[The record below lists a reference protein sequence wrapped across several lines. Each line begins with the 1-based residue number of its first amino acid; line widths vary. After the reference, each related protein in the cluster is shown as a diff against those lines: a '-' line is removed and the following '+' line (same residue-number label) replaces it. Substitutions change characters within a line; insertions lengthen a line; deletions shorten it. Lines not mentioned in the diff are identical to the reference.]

1 MKKTRTELIK
11 CLYESTKHFPNSG
24 LFTLLKKIYLSAEI
38 IQNDFTHIDY
48 MKRVHYGTFKLD
60 SSITL
65 IKACMGCSEL
75 YVP

>member
-1 MKKTRTELIK
+1 MSIR
-11 CLYESTKHFPNSG
+11 KHKALSPQWAFHSV
-24 LFTLLKKIYLSAEI
+24 KKIYLSAEI